1 MRHEESSLQIACVT
15 WFRIQFPQYRYLL
28 FSSLNGTHLSGTAKQ
43 RAIKWN
49 RLAREGAVKG
59 VADLFLA
66 YHRLDVYAEHGP
78 SGVLLNSKMIFGLF
92 IEMKSAKGKQSAE
105 QKEFQKAVEAQ
116 GYEYFLC
123 RDLESFIAKIKEYV

>member
-28 FSSLNGTHLSGTAKQ
+28 FSSLNGTHLSGTAAQ

-49 RLAREGAVKG
+49 RLAREGAVSG

-66 YHRLDVYAEHGP
+66 M
-78 SGVLLNSKMIFGLF
+78 SKRDYIRMLEAMYLGLF

-105 QKEFQKAVEAQ
+105 QKEFQKQVEAQ